1 MKMLVKQK
9 LVKYWNSQPSQIE
22 QTCLANAL
30 AIGTYA
36 ATTEYPNGF
45 FSEIYIPVKVPT
57 EDGMPED
64 YTYVNIGVDT
74 DEMAEIYA
82 TLYDG
87 LYLIEPLLKV
97 STDPYDYTSSIGQLA
112 RRIKSV
118 FNLNKGKY
126 LKLIEAQGYAYNP
139 LFNVDGTEE
148 FTFIEKEGD
157 ITNTTGNKLGAVT
170 QKTNTYDGT
179 LRDASK
185 TEYESLG
192 AGNDNNSEST
202 TTISHTD
209 LTETADTDLYGNTSV
224 AADKYHTE
232 RKLRQGNIGVTKST
246 ELIEAQRDVVRYSIL
261 QEFFDDINKQILIEI
276 YD

>member
-9 LVKYWNSQPSQIE
+9 LVKYWSNNEYSAGHSCLSAALGFGTGE
-22 QTCLANAL
+22 QFHF
-30 AIGTYA
+30 GTH
-36 ATTEYPNGF
+36 F
-45 FSEIYIPVKVPT
+45 FDNIYIPVKIPT
-57 EDGMPED
+57 DDGMPED
-64 YTYVNIGVDT
+64 YTYVNIGVDV
-74 DEMAEIYA
+74 DEMSEIYA

-87 LYLIEPLLKV
+87 LYLIDPLLK
-97 STDPYDYTSSIGQLA
+97 TQTEEFDYITAVKQLA

-118 FNLNKGKY
+118 LNLNKGKY

-148 FTFIEKEGD
+148 FTFIEREGD

-170 QKTNTYDGT
+170 QKTNTYDGS
-179 LRDASK
+179 LNDASQ
-185 TEYESLG
+185 TVYESLG
-192 AGNDNNSEST
+192 AGNANNSEST

-246 ELIEAQRDVVRYSIL
+246 ELIEAQREVVRYSIL